1 MKIYLSIFLF
11 LFSNFFYSQN
21 HDSWYEKLMIRDI
34 VYELSDDKFE
44 GRQTGEKGGE
54 RAGDYIYN
62 YLNKIFKNHNN
73 VNIYTQDFEFSI
85 SKNPHQKSNSGIKKN
100 ARNIICFIDN
110 KSEETIIIGAHYD
123 HLGYGAFGS
132 RELNKTNL
140 IHNGADDNAS
150 GVAMG
155 ISLINILYDSNKYYN
170 YLFIAFDGE
179 EMGLYGSSFF
189 CKNPTINLED
199 VRFMINFDMVGK
211 LNQNKDL
218 AINGV
223 GTSSKWKTLIN
234 NTNDNNYFSLKFSES
249 GIGPS
254 DHTSFYLQNIPSIHF
269 FTGQHDDYHKPSDK
283 RNKLNYDGIF
293 DVLCFV
299 ESIINSSVSIDNFDF
314 KETKNETKQTP
325 KFSVTLGV
333 MPDYLYSG
341 KGMRIDG
348 VSKGKTADKF
358 GILKG
363 DVVIKMGSIDVTDM
377 ISYMQGLSEY
387 KKGDEAIIKVLRG
400 SEEINITVIFQ

>member
-1 MKIYLSIFLF
+1 MKIYISIFLF

-21 HDSWYEKLMIRDI
+21 YDSWYKKLMIRDI

-44 GRQTGEKGGE
+44 GRQAGEKGGE

-123 HLGYGAFGS
+123 HLGYGTFGS

-234 NTNDNNYFSLKFSES
+234 NSNDNNYFSLKFSES

-254 DHTSFYLQNIPSIHF
+254 DHTSFYLKNIPSIHF

-283 RNKLNYDGIF
+283 RNKLNYEGIF

-299 ESIINSSVSIDNFDF
+299 ESMINSSVSIDNFDF

-363 DVVIKMGSIDVTDM
+363 DVVVKMGSIDVTDM
-377 ISYMQGLSEY
+377 MTYMQGLSEY
-387 KKGDEAIIKVLRG
+387 KKGDKTIIKVLRD